1 MEECIVTNVNTFHGL
16 NLEDNLEV
24 MMKIQQTVISKYMYR
39 YENKDPFYIKAL
51 VAREDNFSVVFPE
64 ETGDKITSVCEGGS
78 ILFNEKLKFEVLK
91 GKFFEYTF
99 LVDPK
104 QKFGEGSKSYKVLC
118 KTEESYE
125 IEVMANSEEEA
136 IETANK
142 QDLCYWNHHQPSRN
156 KKVRPVT
163 AFVVWDNFKVTEINE

>member
-51 VAREDNFSVVFPE
+51 VAREDDFSVVFPE
-64 ETGDKITSVCEGGS
+64 ETGDKVTSVCEGGS

-99 LVDPK
+99 LVDPR

>member
-51 VAREDNFSVVFPE
+51 VAREDDFSVVFPE
-64 ETGDKITSVCEGGS
+64 ETGEKITSICEGGS

-99 LVDPK
+99 LVDPG

-142 QDLCYWNHHQPSRN
+142 QDLCYWNHRQPSIG

-163 AFVVWDNFKVTEINE
+163 SFVVWDNFKVTEINE

>member
-1 MEECIVTNVNTFHGL
+1 MEECIVTNINTFDSL
-16 NLEDNLEV
+16 DLEDNLKV
-24 MMKIQQTVISKYMYR
+24 MKKIQKMVISKYMYR

-51 VAREDNFSVVFPE
+51 VSREDDSSVVFPE
-64 ETGDKITSVCEGGS
+64 QTGNKIIPVCEGGS
-78 ILFNEKLKFEVLK
+78 ILFHEKIKFEVVK

-99 LVDPK
+99 LVDPG

-118 KTEESYE
+118 KTEEFYE

-142 QDLCYWNHHQPSRN
+142 QELWYWNHHQPG
-156 KKVRPVT
+156 KDDKVRPIT
-163 AFVVWDNFKVTEINE
+163 SFVVWDNFKVTEINE

>member
-99 LVDPK
+99 LVDPR

-142 QDLCYWNHHQPSRN
+142 QDLCYWNHHQPSKN

>member
-1 MEECIVTNVNTFHGL
+1 MEECIVTNINTFDGL
-16 NLEDNLEV
+16 DLKDNHEV

-51 VAREDNFSVVFPE
+51 VAREDDFSVVFPE
-64 ETGDKITSVCEGGS
+64 QTGDKIIPICEGGS
-78 ILFNEKLKFEVLK
+78 ILFHEKIKFEVVK
-91 GKFFEYTF
+91 GEFFEYTF
-99 LVDPK
+99 LVDPR

-142 QDLCYWNHHQPSRN
+142 QDLCYWNHHQPS
-156 KKVRPVT
+156 KDEKVRPIT
-163 AFVVWDNFKVTEINE
+163 SFVVWDNFKVTQINE

>member
-1 MEECIVTNVNTFHGL
+1 MEECIVTNVNTFNGL

-51 VAREDNFSVVFPE
+51 VAREDDSSVVFPE
-64 ETGDKITSVCEGGS
+64 ETGEKITSICEGGS
-78 ILFNEKLKFEVLK
+78 ILFNEKIKFGVVK

-99 LVDPK
+99 LVDPG

-142 QDLCYWNHHQPSRN
+142 QDLCYWNHHQPSGD
-156 KKVRPVT
+156 KKIRPVT
-163 AFVVWDNFKVTEINE
+163 SFVIWDNFKVTEINE

>member
-1 MEECIVTNVNTFHGL
+1 MEECIVTNVNTFNGL

-51 VAREDNFSVVFPE
+51 VAREDDSSVVFPE
-64 ETGDKITSVCEGGS
+64 ETGEKITSICEGGS
-78 ILFNEKLKFEVLK
+78 ILFNEKIKFGVVK

-99 LVDPK
+99 LVDPG

>member
-1 MEECIVTNVNTFHGL
+1 MEECIVTNVNTFNGL

-51 VAREDNFSVVFPE
+51 VAREDDFSVVFPE
-64 ETGDKITSVCEGGS
+64 KSGDKVTSVCEGGS

-99 LVDPK
+99 LVDPGH
-104 QKFGEGSKSYKVLC
+104 KFGEGSKSYKVLC

-156 KKVRPVT
+156 EKVRPVT
-163 AFVVWDNFKVTEINE
+163 SFVIWDNFKVTEINE

>member
-1 MEECIVTNVNTFHGL
+1 MEECIVTNVNTFNGL
-16 NLEDNLEV
+16 NLEDNLEI

-51 VAREDNFSVVFPE
+51 VSREDDFSVVFPE
-64 ETGDKITSVCEGGS
+64 KSGDKVTSVCKGGS

-104 QKFGEGSKSYKVLC
+104 QKFGEGSKAYKVLY
-118 KTEESYE
+118 KIQESFE
-125 IEVMANSEEEA
+125 IDVMADSEEEA

-142 QDLCYWNHHQPSRN
+142 QEMYYWNHHQPSRN
-156 KKVRPVT
+156 EKVRPIT
-163 AFVVWDNFKVTEINE
+163 SFVVWDNVKVTEINE

>member
-1 MEECIVTNVNTFHGL
+1 MEECIVTNVNTFNGL

-51 VAREDNFSVVFPE
+51 VSREDDFSVVFPE
-64 ETGDKITSVCEGGS
+64 KSGDKVTSVCKGGS

-99 LVDPK
+99 LVDPR

-156 KKVRPVT
+156 EKVRPIT
-163 AFVVWDNFKVTEINE
+163 SFVVWDNFKVTEINE